1 MISLLLAA
9 TVARSNAF
17 VPSSLARGTFTQPT
31 STVVVGPKAS
41 SPVRPATT
49 GLRMGLDLV
58 TYLRTEW
65 ISAALC
71 TNQTPRSADVCLQL
85 GTEDGRAGK
94 FKLFSVVPFGGANN
108 SYVSWHKH
116 VHLCLISI
124 NSPPPISIP
133 QTPFNCS
140 DVHPQDDSHSH
151 HIVCRIRWQAYC
163 NRKKTAQ
170 AAG

>member
-1 MISLLLAA
+1 MAKADNSSCRRVALISLLLAA

-17 VPSSLARGTFTQPT
+17 VPSSLSRGTFTQSP
-31 STVVVGPKAS
+31 SAVVAGSKTS

-71 TNQTPRSADVCLQL
+71 TNQTPRSADVCLQV

-94 FKLFSVVPFGGANN
+94 FTYHFSPIGRADNGHA
-108 SYVSWHKH
+108 SYRECTIVFY
-116 VHLCLISI
+116 ISI
-124 NSPPPISIP
+124 FLPVI
-133 QTPFNCS
+133 
-140 DVHPQDDSHSH
+140 
-151 HIVCRIRWQAYC
+151 
-163 NRKKTAQ
+163 
-170 AAG
+170 

>member
-1 MISLLLAA
+1 MLPVTGAKLDGAEAISKQSPLPTASINMAKADNSSRRRVALISLLLAA

-17 VPSSLARGTFTQPT
+17 VPSSPSRGTFTQSP
-31 STVVVGPKAS
+31 SAVVAGSKTS

-94 FKLFSVVPFGGANN
+94 FNYHFSSTGGADNGHA
-108 SYVSWHKH
+108 SYRE
-116 VHLCLISI
+116 CTTDSI
-124 NSPPPISIP
+124 F
-133 QTPFNCS
+133 PFT
-140 DVHPQDDSHSH
+140 
-151 HIVCRIRWQAYC
+151 YL
-163 NRKKTAQ
+163 
-170 AAG
+170 

>member
-1 MISLLLAA
+1 MAKAENSSCRRVALISLLLAA

-17 VPSSLARGTFTQPT
+17 VPSSLCRAGTFTQSP
-31 STVVVGPKAS
+31 STVVAGPKTS

-94 FKLFSVVPFGGANN
+94 FNYHFSSIGGADIDNGQS
-108 SYVSWHKH
+108 SYRECTPTHHVSFSYLQFECPYSFH
-116 VHLCLISI
+116 
-124 NSPPPISIP
+124 
-133 QTPFNCS
+133 
-140 DVHPQDDSHSH
+140 
-151 HIVCRIRWQAYC
+151 
-163 NRKKTAQ
+163 
-170 AAG
+170 

>member
-1 MISLLLAA
+1 MAKAKNSSCRRVALISLLLAA
-9 TVARSNAF
+9 TSARSNAF
-17 VPSSLARGTFTQPT
+17 VPSSLSRGTFTQSP
-31 STVVVGPKAS
+31 STVVAGPKAS

-94 FKLFSVVPFGGANN
+94 LNFHFFVDWRGRQWLCF
-108 SYVSWHKH
+108 VSQIH
-116 VHLCLISI
+116 IY
-124 NSPPPISIP
+124 
-133 QTPFNCS
+133 TYFFNLLTFNLNAHIHSTKQRKRS
-140 DVHPQDDSHSH
+140 DVHSQDDSHAH
-151 HIVCRIRWQAYC
+151 HIVC
-163 NRKKTAQ
+163 
-170 AAG
+170 